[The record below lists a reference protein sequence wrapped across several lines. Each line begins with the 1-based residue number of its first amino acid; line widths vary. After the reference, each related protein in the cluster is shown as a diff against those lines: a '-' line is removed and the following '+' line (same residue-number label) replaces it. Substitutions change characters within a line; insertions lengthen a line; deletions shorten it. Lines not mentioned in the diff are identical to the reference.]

1 VDIESFE
8 RFGAFG
14 ICLVIMIYH
23 CRELSKRLDKAEAYN
38 KERDKQDSNDIK
50 GLSGLIKEFVL
61 KFERVIELLKE
72 INRKLD
78 KK

>member
-1 VDIESFE
+1 MNIETFE

-38 KERDKQDSNDIK
+38 KERDKQDSKDIR
-50 GLSGLIKEFVL
+50 GMSGIIREVVL
-61 KFERVIELLKE
+61 KFERIIELLKE

-78 KK
+78 K